1 MGFRIVQIC
10 INASYDPAMM
20 FRHYVSLTEMG
31 SLARDLGREISR
43 ALAAKIKTH
52 VI

>member
-10 INASYDPAMM
+10 INANYDPALM
-20 FRHYVSLTEMG
+20 FRHFIKMENLGT
-31 SLARDLGREISR
+31 LARDLGREIAK
-43 ALAAKIKTH
+43 ALSSKIKTH